1 MTNILFDRRSILI
14 AGLGSA
20 ALLSGCASSV
30 KRTTWPDITFQ
41 HRSPIGLRVSEIL
54 FDDAAAAAT
63 VEAPARDIRY
73 ALPVSPVIT
82 MDRWAHERLQPHGG
96 PGRARVTLTENRFVE
111 VPLNT
116 TSGVEGVFNID
127 QSERYEGALAVK
139 VGIEGDPS
147 GIGSVQARATASRTV
162 PENYSLNQREET
174 LYEMMA
180 SIVTALDERL
190 EQEIRAN
197 LAKWLL
203 VS

>member
-1 MTNILFDRRSILI
+1 MTDTLFDRRGILI

-30 KRTTWPDITFQ
+30 TRTTWPDITFQ
-41 HRSPIGLRVSEIL
+41 HRPAIGLRVSEVQ
-54 FDDAAAAAT
+54 FDEAAAVAT
-63 VEAPARDIRY
+63 VEPPARDIRY

-82 MDRWAHERLQPHGG
+82 MDRWAHERLEPFGG
-96 PGRARVTLTENRFVE
+96 TGRARVILMENHFVE
-111 VPLNT
+111 VPLDT

-139 VGIEGDPS
+139 VEIVGDPA
-147 GIGSVQARATASRTV
+147 GAGFVEARASASRTV

-180 SIVTALDERL
+180 GIVAALDERL

-203 VS
+203 VG

>member
-1 MTNILFDRRSILI
+1 MTQSLFDRRGVLI
-14 AGLGSA
+14 AGVGTA

-30 KRTTWPDITFQ
+30 ARTTWPDITFQ
-41 HRSPIGLRVSEIL
+41 HRSPVGLRVSEIL
-54 FDDAAAAAT
+54 FDDAAAAET
-63 VEAPARDIRY
+63 VGPPARDIRY

-82 MDRWAHERLQPHGG
+82 MDRWAHERLQPFGG
-96 PGRARVTLTENRFVE
+96 PGRARVILTENRFVE
-111 VPLNT
+111 VPLDT

-139 VGIEGDPS
+139 VEIVGDPS
-147 GIGSVQARATASRTV
+147 GAGFVQARASASRTV

-174 LYEMMA
+174 LFEMMA
-180 SIVTALDERL
+180 GIVTALDERL
-190 EQEIRAN
+190 EQEIRTN